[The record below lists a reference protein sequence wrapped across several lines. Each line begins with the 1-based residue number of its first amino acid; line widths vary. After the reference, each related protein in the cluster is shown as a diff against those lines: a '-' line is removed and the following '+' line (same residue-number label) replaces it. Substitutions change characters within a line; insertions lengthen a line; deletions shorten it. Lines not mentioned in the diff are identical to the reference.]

1 MQNVKPNLLTFKVF
15 FCTITDVTFADIG
28 RKKVETDKQ
37 FMTLN
42 KIQDSKLRLYNLKKH
57 LQDKLFFD
65 LII

>member
-15 FCTITDVTFADIG
+15 FCTRTDVTFADIG

-42 KIQDSKLRLYNLKKH
+42 KIQDSKLRLYN
-57 LQDKLFFD
+57 FN
-65 LII
+65 